1 MRRVTTVTS
10 PRCCNRFWT
19 DNKSLASNV
28 VPLASGRTW
37 TVSMEGW
44 YEHFSTWHNLAA
56 FSADSALGRG
66 IDKAQ
71 SDSFSLVSVGG
82 VTQTQSA
89 PTPGYVLSQVSFSSD
104 LSSVWKLHFI
114 ERWPLSLILIIKQPL
129 KNKFRMHTSKIEEG
143 ALTLSI
149 TILLQKL
156 YSSSLS
162 FCHAWSI

>member
-1 MRRVTTVTS
+1 MRRVSTVTAA
-10 PRCCNRFWT
+10 CCRNRFWT
-19 DNKSLASNV
+19 DNESLASSV
-28 VPLASGRTW
+28 ALLALGRTW
-37 TVSMEGW
+37 TASLEGW

-56 FSADSALGRG
+56 FSADSALGGG

-71 SDSFSLVSVGG
+71 SDLFSLVSVGG

-89 PTPGYVLSQVSFSSD
+89 PTPVYVLSQVSSSSD
-104 LSSVWKLHFI
+104 LSSLWTLHLFG
-114 ERWPLSLILIIKQPL
+114 RRSRSLLLASNQPP
-129 KNKFRMHTSKIEEG
+129 KNMFGKHTTKIQEG

>member
-1 MRRVTTVTS
+1 MRRVSTVTS
-10 PRCCNRFWT
+10 PCCCNRFRT
-19 DNKSLASNV
+19 DNESLASRV
-28 VPLASGRTW
+28 VLLALGRTW

-56 FSADSALGRG
+56 FSADTALGSG

-71 SDSFSLVSVGG
+71 SDSFSVVSVGG

-89 PTPGYVLSQVSFSSD
+89 PTPGYVLSQVSFFLTSAASG
-104 LSSVWKLHFI
+104 
-114 ERWPLSLILIIKQPL
+114 RYTSLEGDPFLIIKQPL
-129 KNKFRMHTSKIEEG
+129 KNRFGMHTSKIKEG